1 VRMSLRYSF
10 VLLMSAVGL
19 LAGCAVTP
27 SPEVAAPSPTSVAS
41 PSATAAI
48 PVEVRFAGKIGCANF
63 PYGCTAVL
71 SVLEPAF
78 FVTDTW
84 RPPASD
90 PLWSPDWGQG
100 WQSDHF
106 DPTPATPVPGLAAG
120 RHQLVVPLLGS
131 YDVTSFNPDGSR
143 AYDLVGRCST
153 ELDVPATAAA
163 VSIRATF
170 TPRGDSF
177 QTACTLKATPT

>member
-1 VRMSLRYSF
+1 MSIRSLF
-10 VLLMSAVGL
+10 ALMLSAVGL
-19 LAGCAVTP
+19 LGGCGVTP
-27 SPEVAAPSPTSVAS
+27 SPQVATPSPSSVAS

-48 PVEVRFAGKIGCANF
+48 PVNVHFAGKIGCANF

-71 SVLEPAF
+71 SVLEPSF
-78 FVTDTW
+78 SVTDAW

-90 PLWSPDWGQG
+90 PLWAPDWSQG

-120 RHQLVVPLLGS
+120 RHQLIVTLLGS

-143 AYDLVGRCST
+143 AFDLVGRCST
-153 ELDVPATAAA
+153 EVDVPATATA
-163 VSIRATF
+163 VTVLVTF
-170 TPRGDSF
+170 APSGDSF
-177 QTACTLKATPT
+177 QTACYLKATTT